1 MEDYDLMRRPA
12 DSARERILEQRQ
24 LLPADRYMPLKSA
37 AACLLCTKSFGMLRR
52 ACNCGLCG
60 RVTCKKCS
68 HMYIADVAAKIL
80 DVHVCLSC
88 DIELD
93 KAHKARANATT
104 IAATNFTTAA
114 AAGTPK
120 PSSALVSRR
129 GTPTVPFTSQPSFTS
144 SESMSMPA
152 TSSKI
157 VHVSTPY
164 HYALDFYWNHEWP
177 KPPYIANDLERV
189 RALHR
194 CDVEANPH
202 RDVMAAT
209 ATFACQVLNAPIGAV
224 SFIDEH
230 KQTFAASQGLAQES
244 IPRAISICAHT
255 IALRQCMV
263 VLDMQKDIRFQNNPL
278 VKGAGVAFYAGAP
291 IFSPRGKH
299 VVGTVFVMDTT
310 PRPSTDIHNLKLLAE
325 VITEK
330 LVQDSSAENSRA
342 SILSSSNE
350 STTSTATTTTMHPTD
365 RVLSSAELID
375 PSKWIPDSSRSTC
388 HICTQKFSLL
398 LRKKH
403 CRLCGDIV
411 CKNCA
416 ASLSL
421 RDSHDVRVPVCLACL
436 HGKTPQNN
444 QPRNQNSNTSGH
456 ANGRRRTSSGPALT
470 TDTIEDEELLT
481 KKDDHV
487 DDEYIPT
494 LEPNQSFDLDMYN
507 HATFTRENLARAA
520 VAIVPLDAPVHDYTK
535 VEVENML
542 LRLLSQSN
550 DIQDQL
556 DSQARAMSCRL
567 RV

>member
-1 MEDYDLMRRPA
+1 M
-12 DSARERILEQRQ
+12 
-24 LLPADRYMPLKSA
+24 
-37 AACLLCTKSFGMLRR
+37 
-52 ACNCGLCG
+52 
-60 RVTCKKCS
+60 CKKCS
-68 HMYIADVAAKIL
+68 HLYIADVAAKI
-80 DVHVCLSC
+80 HEFQVCLSC

-104 IAATNFTTAA
+104 FAATNFTTAPV
-114 AAGTPK
+114 AGTPK

-129 GTPTVPFTSQPSFTS
+129 GTPAVPLTSQPSFTS
-144 SESMSMPA
+144 SESTA

-157 VHVSTPY
+157 VDASTPY

-177 KPPYIANDLERV
+177 KPPHITNDLECV

-194 CDVEANPH
+194 CNVEANPH
-202 RDVMAAT
+202 HDVMAAT

-224 SFIDEH
+224 SFIDE
-230 KQTFAASQGLAQES
+230 KMQTFVASEGLAQES

-263 VLDMQKDIRFQNNPL
+263 VLDMQNDIRFQNNPL
-278 VKGAGVAFYAGAP
+278 VKGAGLAFYAGAP

-310 PRPSTDIHNLKLLAE
+310 PRSSTDIHNLQLLAE
-325 VITEK
+325 
-330 LVQDSSAENSRA
+330 
-342 SILSSSNE
+342 
-350 STTSTATTTTMHPTD
+350 
-365 RVLSSAELID
+365 
-375 PSKWIPDSSRSTC
+375 
-388 HICTQKFSLL
+388 KFSLL

-403 CRLCGDIV
+403 CRLCGGIV
-411 CKNCA
+411 CKKCA

-436 HGKTPQNN
+436 HGKTPQNP
-444 QPRNQNSNTSGH
+444 QSGSQNSNTSG
-456 ANGRRRTSSGPALT
+456 NERRRTSSGPALT
-470 TDTIEDEELLT
+470 TDIIEDEELQ
-481 KKDDHV
+481 KDDHV

-494 LEPNQSFDLDMYN
+494 LERACICL
-507 HATFTRENLARAA
+507 AWENLLDDARAA
-520 VAIVPLDAPVHDYTK
+520 VAIVPLDASVHDYTK
-535 VEVENML
+535 VEVENLL

-567 RV
+567 KV

>member
-1 MEDYDLMRRPA
+1 MEDYDLMRGQA
-12 DSARERILEQRQ
+12 DSARERILEQHQ
-24 LLPADRYMPLKSA
+24 LLPADQYMPLKSA

-52 ACNCGLCG
+52 PYNCGLCG
-60 RVTCKKCS
+60 RVMCKKCS
-68 HMYIADVAAKIL
+68 HLYIADVAAKI
-80 DVHVCLSC
+80 HEFQVCLSC

-104 IAATNFTTAA
+104 FAATNFTTAPV
-114 AAGTPK
+114 AGTPK

-129 GTPTVPFTSQPSFTS
+129 GTPAVPLTSQPSFTS
-144 SESMSMPA
+144 SESTA

-157 VHVSTPY
+157 VDASTPY

-177 KPPYIANDLERV
+177 KPPHITNDLECV

-194 CDVEANPH
+194 CNVEANPH
-202 RDVMAAT
+202 HDVMAAT

-224 SFIDEH
+224 SFIDE
-230 KQTFAASQGLAQES
+230 KMQTFVASEGLAQES

-263 VLDMQKDIRFQNNPL
+263 VLDMQNDIRFQNNPL
-278 VKGAGVAFYAGAP
+278 VKGAGLAFYAGAP

-310 PRPSTDIHNLKLLAE
+310 PRSSTDIHNLQLLAE

-342 SILSSSNE
+342 SIFRRRAN
-350 STTSTATTTTMHPTD
+350 

-375 PSKWIPDSSRSTC
+375 PSKWMPDSSRSTC
-388 HICTQKFSLL
+388 HVCTQKFSLL

-403 CRLCGDIV
+403 CRLCGGIV
-411 CKNCA
+411 CKKCA

-436 HGKTPQNN
+436 HGKTPQNP
-444 QPRNQNSNTSGH
+444 QSGSQNSNTSG
-456 ANGRRRTSSGPALT
+456 NERRRTSSGPALT
-470 TDTIEDEELLT
+470 TDIIEDEELQ
-481 KKDDHV
+481 KDDHV

-494 LEPNQSFDLDMYN
+494 LERACICL
-507 HATFTRENLARAA
+507 AWENLLDDARAA
-520 VAIVPLDAPVHDYTK
+520 VAIVPLDASVHDYTK
-535 VEVENML
+535 VEVENLL

-567 RV
+567 KV

>member
-1 MEDYDLMRRPA
+1 MEDYDLMRGPA
-12 DSARERILEQRQ
+12 DSARERILEQHQ

-52 ACNCGLCG
+52 PYNCGLCG

-68 HMYIADVAAKIL
+68 HLYIADVAAKIH
-80 DVHVCLSC
+80 DFQVCLSC

-104 IAATNFTTAA
+104 FAATNFTTAA
-114 AAGTPK
+114 VAGTPK

-129 GTPTVPFTSQPSFTS
+129 GTPAVPFTSQPSLTS
-144 SESMSMPA
+144 SESPA

-157 VHVSTPY
+157 VDASTPY

-177 KPPYIANDLERV
+177 KPPHITNDLERV

-194 CDVEANPH
+194 CNVEANPH
-202 RDVMAAT
+202 HDVMAAT

-224 SFIDEH
+224 SFIDE
-230 KQTFAASQGLAQES
+230 KMQTFVASQGLAQES

-263 VLDMQKDIRFQNNPL
+263 VLDMQNDIRFQNNPL
-278 VKGAGVAFYAGAP
+278 VKGAGLAFYAGAP

-310 PRPSTDIHNLKLLAE
+310 PRSSTDIHNLQLLAE

-342 SILSSSNE
+342 SILS
-350 STTSTATTTTMHPTD
+350 TSTATTTMHPTD

-375 PSKWIPDSSRSTC
+375 PSKWMPDSSRSTC
-388 HICTQKFSLL
+388 RVCTQKFSLL

-403 CRLCGDIV
+403 CRLCGGIV
-411 CKNCA
+411 CKKCA

-436 HGKTPQNN
+436 HGKTPQNP
-444 QPRNQNSNTSGH
+444 QSGSQNSNTSG
-456 ANGRRRTSSGPALT
+456 NERRRTSSGPALT
-470 TDTIEDEELLT
+470 TDIIEDEELQ
-481 KKDDHV
+481 K

-494 LEPNQSFDLDMYN
+494 LEPNKSFDLDMYS
-507 HATFTRENLARAA
+507 HATFTRENLLDDARAA
-520 VAIVPLDAPVHDYTK
+520 VAVVPLDAPVHDYTK
-535 VEVENML
+535 VEVENLL

-550 DIQDQL
+550 DIQDHWIPK
-556 DSQARAMSCRL
+556 RGPCR
-567 RV
+567 VV